1 MFSSSFVHVSFD
13 PKVIVKEKGPIHD
26 VFKYIIDV
34 GSSLGL
40 WFCFLVIY
48 YKPATVVQHVA
59 HPLVDGEVIGMNFG
73 LISPHN

>member
-1 MFSSSFVHVSFD
+1 M
-13 PKVIVKEKGPIHD
+13 IVKEKGPTYD

-40 WFCFLVIY
+40 WFCFLAIY

-59 HPLVDGEVIGMNFG
+59 HPLVDGKIICMNLG
-73 LISPHN
+73 LTSPHN